1 MPAWCGMNILNH
13 DTSII
18 GGFQGKR
25 GTIPGEYAMSEQVL
39 KKILKLIIL
48 SLHHLSQLRSLIP
61 LNAGDE
67 KVNQYV
73 Q

>member
-39 KKILKLIIL
+39 KKI
-48 SLHHLSQLRSLIP
+48 
-61 LNAGDE
+61 
-67 KVNQYV
+67 
-73 Q
+73 